1 MILNKARKYRLQIE
15 SRPLTVLMKE
25 ENNLKKLTQ
34 TIEDKRKT
42 LDRANAKENEA
53 NKMTGM
59 AEREI

>member
-1 MILNKARKYRLQIE
+1 MILNKVRRYRLQIE
-15 SRPLTVLMKE
+15 SRPLTEHMKE

-42 LDRANAKENEA
+42 LERANIKEADA
-53 NKMTGM
+53 NRITGM

>member
-1 MILNKARKYRLQIE
+1 MILNKVRKYKLQIE

-25 ENNLKKLTQ
+25 VNNLKKLTQ

-42 LDRANAKENEA
+42 LERASIKETEA
-53 NKMTGM
+53 NKMTGI